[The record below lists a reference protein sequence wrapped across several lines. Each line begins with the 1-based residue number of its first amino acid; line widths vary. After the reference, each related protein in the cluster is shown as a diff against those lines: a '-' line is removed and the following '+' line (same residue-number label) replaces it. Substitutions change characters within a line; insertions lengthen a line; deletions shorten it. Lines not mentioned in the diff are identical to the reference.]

1 MTDQKSLVSK
11 SRQKRTQERTRN
23 LARNPRVITLKLVLI
38 TVVMWKVLMA
48 VLHLGGNPVITELT
62 PGQTAPFTVQAE
74 IDFETINLDQTE
86 VRRERAMNESPPV
99 LSLQTT
105 RLREAR
111 RNFER
116 FQDRAEASR
125 LSPEN
130 DLSAT
135 VDLLNLPAI
144 LGEFPEKF
152 SPELSLEIRQSLLN
166 KLQKLWE
173 RGMIAPAD
181 RETGYQGF
189 VTGTRVQIGLG
200 GPIRELG
207 ELPTPVE
214 AAEAAAKT
222 LTEKHELNH
231 EQSQMV
237 GALLAALLEANLNVD
252 AQSTRQARALAGQ
265 NVDPVYETRT
275 QGETLME
282 ARSRVTEQIIR
293 DVQTHAQILQEM
305 AQTDPNRARMVS
317 HGIFLALGLIMS
329 VMLMVLLQREQSA
342 NTYRLIL
349 WGVLTLISLLMS
361 QAVIYLTVNMNLIP
375 GFMVRP
381 LLPLALAP
389 LLATI
394 LYGPA
399 FALAVGVSSSLVV
412 ALSQDFDLL
421 VFFCGLMITLTAAI
435 GLRSIHKRSNL
446 FRAGLWIGG
455 VKALVMIATAIS
467 EQVTPLVLSQ
477 MAVGAF
483 ATGLISAV
491 LVLLVIPPFEFFF
504 KVTTD
509 VRLLELS
516 DMGHPLLARLAM
528 EAPGTYHHSLMVSHL
543 AQTAAR
549 DIGANDLL
557 VRVCAYYHDIGKLTK
572 PEFFIENIQGRR
584 NPHDELSPSMSRL
597 IVISHVKEGVSLAH
611 RYKLPRIIIE
621 GIEQHHGTSIIQYFY
636 YRARTRAEGDAG
648 KKEKV
653 DKDDY
658 RYPGP
663 RPKTR
668 EMGILLIADAIEA
681 ASRSIDKNKP
691 GQIEG
696 LVNEI
701 IKEKLM
707 DGQFDLCGLT
717 MSDITAIRRSMI
729 FSLNNMLHGRVA
741 YPKDTDAEAIK
752 EATKDMKKDA
762 AKEAAKDSPKDT
774 SSEAPHQ
781 TSGETPKETAGEA
794 AKNIR
799 KEKAGESGKKETADD

>member
-23 LARNPRVITLKLVLI
+23 LKRNPRVITLKLVVI
-38 TVVMWKVLMA
+38 TVALWKVLMA

-62 PGQTAPFTVQAE
+62 LGQTAPFTVQAE

-86 VRRERAMNESPPV
+86 LRRERAMNESPPV
-99 LSLQTT
+99 LSLQAA

-116 FQDRAEASR
+116 FLDRAEAAR
-125 LSPEN
+125 LSE
-130 DLSAT
+130 DQELSAT
-135 VDLLNLPAI
+135 VELLNLPTI
-144 LGEFPEKF
+144 LGEFPERF
-152 SPELSLEIRQSLLN
+152 PPDLSLELRSSLLA
-166 KLQKLWE
+166 KLQDHWE
-173 RGMIAPAD
+173 RGMIAPED

-189 VTGTRVQIGLG
+189 VTGARVQIGIG
-200 GPIRELG
+200 GPIRNLG
-207 ELPTPVE
+207 ELPTPAE
-214 AAEAAAKT
+214 AAESATRA
-222 LTEKHELNH
+222 LTDTHGLTSS
-231 EQSQMV
+231 QSQLIGVLMN
-237 GALLAALLEANLNVD
+237 ALLEANLNVD
-252 AQSTRQARALAGQ
+252 AQATRQARALAGQ

-282 ARSRVTEQIIR
+282 ARARVTEQMIR
-293 DVQTHAQILQEM
+293 DVQRHAQILQEM
-305 AQTDPNRARMVS
+305 AQTDPNRARMIS

-329 VMLMVLLQREQSA
+329 IMLMVLLQRELSA
-342 NTYRLIL
+342 NTDRLIL
-349 WGVLTLISLLMS
+349 WAVLTLISLLMS
-361 QAVIYLTVNMNLIP
+361 QAVIHLTVNMNLIP

-394 LYGPA
+394 LYGPG
-399 FALAVGVSSSLVV
+399 FALAVGLSSSLVV
-412 ALSQDFDLL
+412 SLSQDFDLL
-421 VFFCGLMITLTAAI
+421 VFFCGLLITLTAAI

-455 VKALVMIATAIS
+455 VKALVMIATAVA
-467 EQVTPLVLSQ
+467 EQVTPLVLTQ

-483 ATGLISAV
+483 STGLISSV
-491 LVLLVIPPFEFFF
+491 LVLLVIPPFEYFF

-516 DMGHPLLARLAM
+516 DMSHPLLARLAM

-549 DIGANDLL
+549 EIGANDLL

-668 EMGILLIADAIEA
+668 EMGILLIADSIEA

-701 IKEKLM
+701 IKEKLI

-741 YPKDTDAEAIK
+741 YPKDTDTEAIK
-752 EATKDMKKDA
+752 EATKDMTKELKKNISKETN
-762 AKEAAKDSPKDT
+762 KEAGNH
-774 SSEAPHQ
+774 E
-781 TSGETPKETAGEA
+781 TSG
-794 AKNIR
+794 
-799 KEKAGESGKKETADD
+799 D